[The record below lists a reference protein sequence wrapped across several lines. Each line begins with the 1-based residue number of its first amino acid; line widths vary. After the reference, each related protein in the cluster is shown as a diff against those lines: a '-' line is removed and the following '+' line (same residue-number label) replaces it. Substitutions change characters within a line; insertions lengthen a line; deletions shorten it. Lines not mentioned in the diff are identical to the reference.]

1 MAGLED
7 FYPDL
12 KYGERG
18 GAGMAGSSGPSPMG
32 FRQFDQDLYNYGRQS
47 STPKTSKVPLLV
59 DRTKPPRLITNPSQ
73 ELDENDDKASAFC
86 DTDHYANLGISA
98 VGLVLQNVG
107 NHPFVVLRRQC
118 AVSSESYRYHQ
129 TPFTLIP
136 VMVNLYRL
144 QVMQNAVMI

>member
-1 MAGLED
+1 
-7 FYPDL
+7 
-12 KYGERG
+12 
-18 GAGMAGSSGPSPMG
+18 MG
-32 FRQFDQDLYNYGRQS
+32 FRQFDQDFNNYGR
-47 STPKTSKVPLLV
+47 TPKTSKVPLLV

-73 ELDENDDKASAFC
+73 ELDDNDDKASAF

-144 QVMQNAVMI
+144 QVFQNANVI